1 MDPIDIETLESPE
14 LRDPVLVEGLP
25 GVGHVGKLAAE
36 HLLEEFESTLV
47 RRVYADEFPPQVDVD
62 EDGVASLT
70 CASFHAVDLS
80 SPTPTDVDEEEK
92 EEAEADEEAAES
104 ADDESN
110 PEGGA
115 VADGGEAVEDAEGEE
130 PDGDET
136 DEEDVG
142 TVPVDRDLLVLTG
155 NHQAQSNAGHYEI
168 TEAFLD
174 VAEEFGVEEAYAL
187 GGVPTGELI
196 EEHNVLGAVSDA
208 SLTDSLED
216 AGVEFCADEPAG
228 GIVGVSGLLLGLG
241 GRRDH
246 DVACLMG
253 ETSGYLVDPKS
264 AKAVLEVLEE
274 QLEFRVDFAALEQ
287 RAEEME
293 EVVGKIQQMQQE
305 SGGGMPS
312 EEELRYIG

>member
-1 MDPIDIETLESPE
+1 MDPINIETVADPE
-14 LRDPVLVEGLP
+14 LREPVLVEGLP

-62 EDGVASLT
+62 DDGVASLT

-80 SPTPTDVDEEEK
+80 SPTPTDVEEDGEDTDEET
-92 EEAEADEEAAES
+92 
-104 ADDESN
+104 DDEN

-115 VADGGEAVEDAEGEE
+115 IADGGEVEDEAE
-130 PDGDET
+130 DAT
-136 DEEDVG
+136 DEDDGEDEADEDPG

-155 NHQAQSNAGHYEI
+155 NHQAGSNKGHYQL

-174 VAEEFGVEEAYAL
+174 VAESFGVEEAYAL

-196 EEHNVLGAVSDA
+196 EEHNVLGAVSSA
-208 SLTDSLED
+208 ELTDSLSE
-216 AGVEFCADEPAG
+216 AGVEFRGDEPAG

-241 GRRDH
+241 GRRGL

-264 AKAVLEVLEE
+264 AKAVLETLEG
-274 QLEFRVDFAALEQ
+274 QLDFRVDFAALEK

-293 EVVGKIQQMQQE
+293 EVVSKIQQMQE
-305 SGGGMPS
+305 GGGGGMAGD
-312 EEELRYIG
+312 EELRYIG